1 MSDQNGER
9 RPFTI
14 TCVEPALDRPDRPYF
29 TARVTP
35 AGGKTFRVDNESG
48 SWYATID
55 GVRHPVLFA
64 LASELQKKV
73 KNRQDELAEL
83 RQNAAVARDA
93 LVAENGRLP
102 D

>member
-35 AGGKTFRVDNESG
+35 AGGETFRVDNESG

-55 GVRHPVLFA
+55 GVRHPVLYA
-64 LASELQKKV
+64 LGVELQKKV

-83 RQNAAVARDA
+83 RQNAAVAQEIMADESA
-93 LVAENGRLP
+93 A
-102 D
+102 